1 MTHGPWPAL
10 GFQAEFDVLV
20 FVFVMAGNAA
30 TEMKAERIFWHKA
43 VVAGTTWRYLQEHQ
57 LSIDSYWGESV
68 TWSLAYELADF
79 WALGLDPYSEWS
91 AVAASFVA
99 LTKVEGQEQQEPG
112 QYGPHPT
119 VFAWPSADP
128 AAVVRYHSSTSSA
141 SDGSVRR

>member
-20 FVFVMAGNAA
+20 FVFVMAWNGA
-30 TEMKAERIFWHKA
+30 TEIKAERIFWHKA
-43 VVAGTTWRYLQEHQ
+43 
-57 LSIDSYWGESV
+57 
-68 TWSLAYELADF
+68 
-79 WALGLDPYSEWS
+79 
-91 AVAASFVA
+91 AVAASFFA

-112 QYGPHPT
+112 QYGPHLT

-141 SDGSVRR
+141 SDGSERR